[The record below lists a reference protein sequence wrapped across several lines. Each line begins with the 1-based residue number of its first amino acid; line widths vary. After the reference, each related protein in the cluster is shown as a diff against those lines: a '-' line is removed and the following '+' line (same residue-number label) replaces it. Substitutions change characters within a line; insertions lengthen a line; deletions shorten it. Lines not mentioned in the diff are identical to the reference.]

1 MFKQTISLQ
10 TESNTVDILRK
21 YGPYLIVA
29 GAAVGSL
36 AALYYLGFTE
46 GSEMVSDGYD
56 AATGT
61 LTDNN
66 RISLETSA
74 ESAIDAGLDGSGE
87 AAFGAW

>member
-1 MFKQTISLQ
+1 
-10 TESNTVDILRK
+10 
-21 YGPYLIVA
+21 
-29 GAAVGSL
+29 
-36 AALYYLGFTE
+36 
-46 GSEMVSDGYD
+46 MVSDGYD

-66 RISLETSA
+66 RIALETSA